1 MTPMYATN
9 PLAEIAGEAAEAV
22 RALNH
27 RTLMRDSIA
36 QPSEVYQLLGELYT
50 LAGGLPQLLE
60 QLSRALATQLDGGDM
75 AIDPGSPYDDQAD
88 LAVADARQ
96 YLADAAASAQTI
108 YQQLTAA
115 QTAISALYV
124 RSAAGE

>member
-50 LAGGLPQLLE
+50 LAGGLPPHAVGDEEEASSEIDEGAVFVILPEISGDAFHSPAKRMGRRLKRLLDRLRLE
-60 QLSRALATQLDGGDM
+60 HRFPQGT
-75 AIDPGSPYDDQAD
+75 
-88 LAVADARQ
+88 
-96 YLADAAASAQTI
+96 
-108 YQQLTAA
+108 
-115 QTAISALYV
+115 
-124 RSAAGE
+124 